1 MSAPND
7 SSARP
12 ARRPARRPRAPV
24 DLESVTS
31 GASEEV
37 LSRPAG
43 ELLDE
48 LPWAGVAPDPDLL
61 DAATFLAWL

>member
-7 SSARP
+7 SSA
-12 ARRPARRPRAPV
+12 AGRRSRPRAPIT
-24 DLESVTS
+24 LESVTS
-31 GASEEV
+31 GASEEA

-48 LPWAGVAPDPDLL
+48 LPWAGVAPDPDIL